1 MLSPRLPPAGGARRA
16 AQPAP
21 TRKRKMVPRGR
32 LVAVFLVATLATVG
46 PILESSLGDG
56 RGWTIGLLLLL
67 VAPSLARAGGPR
79 FHPLDPETYIPAAY
93 FLTVGYTPILKLL
106 TSYGFHLPSYD
117 AAAMEVSYAGAIGC
131 ALACTA
137 LSRLPESPNLERV
150 VPVHRPTAML
160 DRDWAAILVG
170 LFGFALVIGWIASI
184 GVGQFFTMDYAS
196 NHLVED
202 GKGLL
207 TSGWYPVKLVVAYL
221 FLRVASVRKAGL
233 PVPKTLLIAGSFFF
247 ATLLLTTIMG
257 RRGPLVWTVLA
268 IGLTL
273 HAYGI
278 QIRRMWLAAGMVC
291 ILFYGIAVEGARA
304 RQGHGF
310 DAQITSAMS
319 RLETIENPLEI
330 GELRMIHSNL
340 VNIVNE
346 RPPIVTYA
354 GESWI
359 NAFLILIPR
368 PLWSDRPLSL
378 GQRYAWWKAPDMARH
393 GAGFAMSAA
402 AEGYLNLGLL
412 GAAIQVGVMSG
423 LFFMLPL
430 LMAGA
435 RDATPLVRAS
445 AATLSAFA
453 YNQFRGE
460 LTALLKIAVSLGVG
474 VVGIVLLTSVFKLLR
489 QWLINRQPAP
499 GRPARGQR
507 AAHLGRTP
515 AGSALQASRRP

>member
-1 MLSPRLPPAGGARRA
+1 MP
-16 AQPAP
+16 Q
-21 TRKRKMVPRGR
+21 GR
-32 LVAVFLVATLATVG
+32 LVAVLLVATLATVG
-46 PILESSLGDG
+46 PILESTMGDG

-79 FHPLDPETYIPAAY
+79 FHPLDPETYVPATY

-117 AAAMEVSYAGAIGC
+117 AAAMEVGYAGATGC
-131 ALACTA
+131 AIVCTA
-137 LSRLPESPNLERV
+137 LSRLPESPNVERV
-150 VPVHRPTAML
+150 VPVHRPKAML

-170 LFGFALVIGWIASI
+170 LFGLALVIAWIVSI

-207 TSGWYPVKLVVAYL
+207 TSGWYLVKLVVAYL
-221 FLRVASVRKAGL
+221 FLRFASVRKAGL
-233 PVPKTLLIAGSFFF
+233 AVPKTLLIAGSLFL
-247 ATLLLTTIMG
+247 ATLLLTTVMG

-273 HAYGI
+273 HTYGI
-278 QIRRMWLAAGMVC
+278 QIRRLWLAAGMVC
-291 ILFYGIAVEGARA
+291 VLFYGIAVEGARA
-304 RQGHGF
+304 RQGRGF

-319 RLETIENPLEI
+319 HLETIENPLEI
-330 GELRMIHSNL
+330 GELRRIHSNL
-340 VNIVNE
+340 VSIVNE
-346 RPPIVTYA
+346 RPPIVSYA
-354 GESWI
+354 GESWV
-359 NAFLILIPR
+359 NAFLILIPK
-368 PLWSDRPLSL
+368 PLWNERPLSL
-378 GQRYAWWKAPDMARH
+378 GQRYVWWQAPTLARQ

-402 AEGYLNLGLL
+402 AEGYANLGLL

-430 LMAGA
+430 LVAGA

-445 AATLSAFA
+445 AATLAAFA

-474 VVGIVLLTSVFKLLR
+474 VVGIVLLTSVLKHLR
-489 QWLINRQPAP
+489 QWLIARQPAP
-499 GRPARGQR
+499 TRPARSLP
-507 AAHLGRTP
+507 AAHLGRSATG
-515 AGSALQASRRP
+515 AALQASRRP